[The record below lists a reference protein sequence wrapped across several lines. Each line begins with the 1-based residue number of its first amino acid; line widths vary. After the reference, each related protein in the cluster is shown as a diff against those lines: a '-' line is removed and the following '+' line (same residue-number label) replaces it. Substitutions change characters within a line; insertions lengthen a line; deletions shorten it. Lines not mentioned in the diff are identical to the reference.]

1 MRILVWNINNFSSAK
16 INNPLPLHP
25 SGYNLGYIVSTVQQS
40 QADIFVV
47 IEPRPGGDAGLG
59 TLANG
64 EGPRGL
70 LYLLGQLRGSMPA
83 DRWCLVPPQVNS
95 SEFGRTECVGVF
107 WKNTTLQF
115 TGPYMWPAGPLNAT
129 GPAIRP
135 GPGLGAPYPRPWAG
149 AVDPEPPPPLPG
161 TTAAGQCQFFDAGGR
176 EIFFPDQ
183 AARRPFL
190 TTFQERP
197 AGRTLKLFSLHTTPK
212 FAFGGLNQMLQV
224 TERIPAANEVSVII
238 GDMNVDLNN
247 LGVGANNLV
256 NINLPADGFQAL
268 LPGMFAGIRHP
279 TVLHPV
285 NAAVPLQYLKN
296 NALDYGFV
304 RYGAAPAGPAPLLEV
319 VDRVAATPP
328 PFLREMYVPLALYT
342 LPVIGGLLQRCLPRS
357 FRSAGNYG
365 HVAIGTGGTSDHLP
379 ILAIV

>member
-16 INNPLPLHP
+16 INNPLPGHP

-47 IEPRPGGDAGLG
+47 LEPRPGGESGLG
-59 TLANG
+59 TLAVG
-64 EGPRGL
+64 EGPNGL
-70 LYLLGQLRGSMPA
+70 LYLLAQLQASMPA
-83 DRWCLVPPQVNS
+83 KQWCLVPPQVTS
-95 SEFGRTECVGVF
+95 SEFRRTECVGVF
-107 WKNTTLQF
+107 WNNAVLSF
-115 TGPYMWPAGPLNAT
+115 TGPFVWPAGPFNLT
-129 GPAIRP
+129 GPAERP
-135 GPGLGAPYPRPWAG
+135 GPGVVGGNYPGPWHNASGGAQ
-149 AVDPEPPPPLPG
+149 L
-161 TTAAGQCQFFDAGGR
+161 AGQCKFYLGLR
-176 EIFFPDQ
+176 EQCFPY
-183 AARRPFL
+183 AADRRPFL
-190 TTFQERP
+190 TTFQERVP
-197 AGRTLKLFSLHTTPK
+197 LNPRTFKIFSLHTTPR
-212 FAFGGLNQMLQV
+212 FANSGLSPMLQV
-224 TERIPAANEVSVII
+224 QERIPAANEVSVII

-296 NALDYGFV
+296 NALDYGFI

-328 PFLREMYVPLALYT
+328 PFLREMYVPLALFT